1 MLPTITVSL
10 KISRVGAMATMAII
24 AFIAFGA
31 ENARAEP
38 TVINFTQVGCQFIES
53 ENGVD
58 HGYTTRSA
66 KDCERINRDTA
77 SQRLARARTLVLR
90 PGKYV
95 FRVFNKNV
103 PYALGF
109 WLRGT
114 GFGRLTLPSVSG
126 GGLTVGKSLDYAI
139 TLAPGEYY
147 YSCPLNPTPDYRLVV
162 KG

>member
-1 MLPTITVSL
+1 MHPSLKVSL
-10 KISRVGAMATMAII
+10 KFGAII
-24 AFIAFGA
+24 AIIALGA
-31 ENARAEP
+31 GDVRAEP

-53 ENGVD
+53 EGGID
-58 HGYTTRSA
+58 RGFMPMSA
-66 KDCERINRDTA
+66 KDCERVNRDTA
-77 SQRLARARTLVLR
+77 KARLGEAKPLVLK

-95 FRVFNKNV
+95 FRVLNKNV

-109 WLRGT
+109 WLRGS

-126 GGLTVGKSLDYAI
+126 GGLDQGTSRDYAI
-139 TLAPGEYY
+139 TLKPGAYV

>member
-1 MLPTITVSL
+1 MYPSISYTL
-10 KISRVGAMATMAII
+10 KTGGIGAMVLGAII
-24 AFIAFGA
+24 AFGA
-31 ENARAEP
+31 DNARAEP

-77 SQRLARARTLVLR
+77 SQRLGEARTLVLR

-126 GGLTVGKSLDYAI
+126 GGLTLGKSQDYVI
-139 TLAPGEYY
+139 TLKPGEYV

>member
-1 MLPTITVSL
+1 MHPSLKVSL
-10 KISRVGAMATMAII
+10 QTGAII
-24 AFIAFGA
+24 AVFAFSAG
-31 ENARAEP
+31 NVQAEP

-53 ENGVD
+53 ENGVNR
-58 HGYTTRSA
+58 GFMPKSA
-66 KDCERINRDTA
+66 KDCERINNDTGKK
-77 SQRLARARTLVLR
+77 RLGRARPLVLK

-126 GGLTVGKSLDYAI
+126 GGLTVGKSRDYAI
-139 TLAPGEYY
+139 TLAPGAYV